1 MTIKIFRAIQ
11 VHNLLSVRLSLQPF
25 VAKFINDSLV
35 YVNIVQQLHEGE
47 TEIMFTNAK
56 AAGYVKWMPVIKL
69 AKPLVNLQKQ
79 V

>member
-1 MTIKIFRAIQ
+1 M
-11 VHNLLSVRLSLQPF
+11 
-25 VAKFINDSLV
+25 AKFINDSLV

-56 AAGYVKWMPVIKL
+56 AAGYVKRMPVIKL
-69 AKPLVNLQKQ
+69 GKPSENLHKQ